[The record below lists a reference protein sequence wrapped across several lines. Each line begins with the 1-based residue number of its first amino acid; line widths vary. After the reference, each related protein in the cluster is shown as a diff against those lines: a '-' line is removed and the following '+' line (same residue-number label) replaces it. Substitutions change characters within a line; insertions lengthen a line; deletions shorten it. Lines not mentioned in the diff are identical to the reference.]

1 VETEGICEGLYRF
14 WEELQ
19 KTRLMEAGE
28 EVEREEVSREALK
41 GQLDRLAGACKIG
54 ASEEADRLAG
64 ELDRMRSE
72 GVREEALKEISGLV
86 ASLDYDVV
94 VEKVTALKRGLGIN

>member
-28 EVEREEVSREALK
+28 EVEREEVSREVLK

-94 VEKVTALKRGLGIN
+94 VEKVIGLRRFLG